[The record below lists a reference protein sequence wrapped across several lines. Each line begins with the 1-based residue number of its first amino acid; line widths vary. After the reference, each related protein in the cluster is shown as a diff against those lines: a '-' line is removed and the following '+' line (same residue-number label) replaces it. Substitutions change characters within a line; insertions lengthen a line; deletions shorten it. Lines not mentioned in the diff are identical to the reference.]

1 VVRGS
6 AGDERPAEPMISPR
20 LSGCF
25 IPFTEN
31 RLHLRRRAGR
41 GSSRVSDDLGKDIEA
56 VSSGDLALAHWRLLI
71 SELF

>member
-1 VVRGS
+1 VVRGL
-6 AGDERPAEPMISPR
+6 AGDERPEELMISPR
-20 LSGCF
+20 FFGCVTAT
-25 IPFTEN
+25 TEN